1 MPRMRLVVVAATL
14 VLVTAS
20 CTPGSEGAGTTT
32 SATTPPSSGT
42 SSTGAEAT
50 TTSTGA
56 SQETA
61 DLVFTNAN
69 VITMSGAT
77 PRAEA
82 VAITDDVITAVG
94 DRATVE
100 ALIGDETQVI
110 DLGGAAV
117 VPGLVDAH
125 SHFFGEGMTQG
136 IGAAIQDAEILSNG
150 ITTTAEFHTTPEIL
164 EAVQGFEQAGE
175 LRVRTSLYL
184 IYTDACG
191 TVQED
196 WWREHPPTREPGE
209 MLRIGGIKVFADGGA
224 CNVPAV
230 SYTYADGSTGDLYF
244 DVDGMESIIAEVEE
258 AGYQVTVHALGD
270 RAVATVLEA
279 MERVIGDS
287 GNPFR
292 HRIDHSAV
300 VSPDLY
306 GRHQESG
313 AVVALFG
320 AFRTCA
326 LTNANNDYLYR
337 TPDEFVSWEWPWRH
351 LLDSNPETVFAWHAD
366 YPALPASLGSNL
378 AGLVTRV
385 EGDCQP
391 TPEMASGTI
400 TIDEAL
406 HMMTM
411 GSAYALDRDEEVG
424 SLEAGKLADLV
435 VLNQDPTATDTLQLE
450 TTEPVMTMVGGRVEF
465 CRDGHEAICPSGAPE
480 ADPGPE
486 VGLQPECLASGEN
499 VAAGATVSASTSL
512 GDRPPEL
519 GVDGDVDSGW
529 GAGADPEQWIELDLG
544 QEYELVC
551 IRLLT
556 DQFPAGRTTHR
567 INGGAHN
574 DPGAELGTIDSK
586 TEYGGVAR
594 AGRHLE
600 RRVPPD
606 NHRGKPFLG
615 RMVGDRGLGRAD
627 RALTS
632 AVRGRRASSGP
643 R

>member
-1 MPRMRLVVVAATL
+1 
-14 VLVTAS
+14 
-20 CTPGSEGAGTTT
+20 
-32 SATTPPSSGT
+32 
-42 SSTGAEAT
+42 
-50 TTSTGA
+50 
-56 SQETA
+56 
-61 DLVFTNAN
+61 
-69 VITMSGAT
+69 
-77 PRAEA
+77 
-82 VAITDDVITAVG
+82 
-94 DRATVE
+94 
-100 ALIGDETQVI
+100 
-110 DLGGAAV
+110 
-117 VPGLVDAH
+117 
-125 SHFFGEGMTQG
+125 
-136 IGAAIQDAEILSNG
+136 
-150 ITTTAEFHTTPEIL
+150 
-164 EAVQGFEQAGE
+164 
-175 LRVRTSLYL
+175 
-184 IYTDACG
+184 
-191 TVQED
+191 
-196 WWREHPPTREPGE
+196 

-258 AGYQVTVHALGD
+258 AGYQVAVHALGD

-366 YPALPASLGSNL
+366 YPALPASLGANL

-465 CRDGHEAICPSGAPE
+465 CRDGHEAICPSAAPE
-480 ADPGPE
+480 PGPGPD
-486 VGLQPECLASGEN
+486 VGPQPECLASGEN
-499 VAAGATVSASTSL
+499 LAARARVSASTSL
-512 GDRPPEL
+512 GGHPPEL
-519 GVDGDVDSGW
+519 AVDGDIETGW

-544 QEYELVC
+544 QEHELVC
-551 IRLLT
+551 VRLLT
-556 DQFPAGRTTHR
+556 DQFPAGRTIHR
-567 INGGAHN
+567 INGGAHDN
-574 DPGAELGTIDSK
+574 PGAELGVIDSE
-586 TEYGGVAR
+586 TDYGEWLELAGTWNVEFLRITTVQSPSWVAW
-594 AGRHLE
+594 LE
-600 RRVPPD
+600 IEAWAVPT
-606 NHRGKPFLG
+606 GQ
-615 RMVGDRGLGRAD
+615 
-627 RALTS
+627 
-632 AVRGRRASSGP
+632 
-643 R
+643 

>member
-1 MPRMRLVVVAATL
+1 MPRRRPLVLVATTL
-14 VLVTAS
+14 LLVTAS
-20 CTPGSEGAGTTT
+20 CTSGSEGEGTTT
-32 SATTPPSSGT
+32 ATTTPPPPGT
-42 SSTGAEAT
+42 STTGAEVT
-50 TTSTGA
+50 TTSTEA
-56 SQETA
+56 SEVTA

-69 VITMSGAT
+69 VITMDDTA

-82 VAITDDVITAVG
+82 VAITDDGISAVG

-100 ALIGDETQVI
+100 ALIGDETRVI
-110 DLGGAAV
+110 DLDGATV
-117 VPGLVDAH
+117 IPGLVDAH
-125 SHFFGEGMTQG
+125 SHFFGEGMTKG

-164 EAVQGFEQAGE
+164 EAVRGLDQAGE
-175 LRVRTSLYL
+175 LRVRTSLYP
-184 IYTDACG
+184 IYTDSCG
-191 TVQED
+191 NVQD
-196 WWREHPPTREPGE
+196 AWWREHPPTRERGE
-209 MLRIGGIKVFADGGA
+209 MLRIGGIKVFADGGS

-230 SYTYADGSTGDLYF
+230 SYTYQDGSTGDLYF
-244 DVDGMESIIAEVEE
+244 DVDGMESIISEIEE
-258 AGYQVTVHALGD
+258 AGYQVAVHALGD

-279 MERVIGDS
+279 MERVVGES

-300 VSPDLY
+300 VSPDMY

-313 AVVALFG
+313 AVAVLFG
-320 AFRTCA
+320 AFPTCA
-326 LTNANNDYLYR
+326 LTDANNDYLYR
-337 TPDEFVSWEWPWRH
+337 TPDEYVSWEWPWRQ

-366 YPALPASLGSNL
+366 YPALPASLGANL
-378 AGLVTRV
+378 AGFVTRV

-391 TPEMASGTI
+391 TPEMAAGTI
-400 TIDEAL
+400 NIDEAL
-406 HMMTM
+406 HLMTM
-411 GSAYALDRDEEVG
+411 GSAHALDRDEEVG

-435 VLNQDPTATDTLQLE
+435 VLNQDPTTIDPLQLE
-450 TTEPVMTMVGGRVEF
+450 STEAVMTMVGGRVEF
-465 CRDGHEAICPSGAPE
+465 CRDGHEAVCPSGAPE

-519 GVDGDVDSGW
+519 AVDGDVDSGW

-574 DPGAELGTIDSK
+574 DPGAELGTIDSE
-586 TEYGGVAR
+586 TEYGEWLELAGTWNVEFLRITTVESPSWVAW
-594 AGRHLE
+594 LE
-600 RRVPPD
+600 IEAWGESTG
-606 NHRGKPFLG
+606 H
-615 RMVGDRGLGRAD
+615 
-627 RALTS
+627 
-632 AVRGRRASSGP
+632 
-643 R
+643 